1 MPMLPAPRPS
11 PGTAALSLL
20 WALASAA
27 SAASATSCVADP
39 PPSPPAAP
47 AARAASSVAPA
58 ASSTSAGGASRRL
71 PGCKL
76 PAPLKS
82 DDACSTDADCG
93 VSQPCHAGA
102 CVARARS
109 HPPTAD
115 TMCTEI
121 LACNSADANRCGCFE
136 GRCALIPPS

>member
-1 MPMLPAPRPS
+1 MPMLTAPRPT

-20 WALASAA
+20 WAVASAA
-27 SAASATSCVADP
+27 AAASATSCVADP
-39 PPSPPAAP
+39 PPSPPP
-47 AARAASSVAPA
+47 ARAPSAVAPTA
-58 ASSTSAGGASRRL
+58 PSTSAAGGSRRL

-82 DDACSTDADCG
+82 ADPCSTDADCG
-93 VSQPCHAGA
+93 VSEPCHAGA

-109 HPPTAD
+109 HPATAD